1 MLNRN
6 SLILAVSAAALSVG
20 ASASAAIG
28 DFNLRAEAMAN
39 NSNDGSTFCSNP
51 QSLTLSGAPTSGS
64 VTSTAPILTGV
75 TATQTVS
82 ASLADAYHGSITF
95 DDSWQTN
102 NLPLGQMRFGA
113 VSDYS
118 FSTASNSK
126 LNVNWN
132 AVFEHTG
139 DGPASFGFYDI
150 AMIVDG
156 VTYLSPSSAAGWVT
170 PDTAGSWTVNLAS
183 GDHSLSFYDYGNIY
197 GGVGTRYDHITE
209 TLDFNINAAP
219 VPEPASL
226 AMIGVGL
233 MAFRRRRN
241 R

>member
-28 DFNLRAEAMAN
+28 NLNLRAEAMAN
-39 NSNDGSTFCSNP
+39 NSNDGSTFYSIP

-64 VTSTAPILTGV
+64 VTSTTPILTGV

-183 GDHSLSFYDYGNIY
+183 GDHSLSFYNYGNIY
-197 GGVGTRYDHITE
+197 GGVGPRYDHITE